1 MKNPPADNWQI
12 AILLSQQKGLINLF
26 SILLTC
32 LFWFSLLL
40 GLLVWKLF
48 AAFSLPHQQELLLG
62 AKGLTTLGL
71 SPLLLVIL
79 SWRIARILVIKYL
92 TMFTKKNIQAI
103 E

>member
-1 MKNPPADNWQI
+1 MKNPPAGNWQV

-26 SILLTC
+26 SMLLTC
-32 LFWFSLLL
+32 LLWFSLLL

-48 AAFSLPHQQELLLG
+48 AAFSLPHQHELLLG

-79 SWRIARILVIKYL
+79 SWRITRILV
-92 TMFTKKNIQAI
+92 MRDVNSFNIV
-103 E
+103 